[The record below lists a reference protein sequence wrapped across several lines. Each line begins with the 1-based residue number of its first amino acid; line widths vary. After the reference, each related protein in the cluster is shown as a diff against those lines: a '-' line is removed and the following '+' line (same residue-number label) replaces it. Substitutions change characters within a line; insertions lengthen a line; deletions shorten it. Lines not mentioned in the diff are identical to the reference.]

1 MPLFTLKWKNE
12 GKAVRWDSN
21 LSPLMLHTWL
31 GGGRASREEGRT
43 QKVGEPERD
52 LENQETLTSKEGP
65 WT

>member
-31 GGGRASREEGRT
+31 GRGKAGREEGIT
-43 QKVGEPERD
+43 WKVGEPE
-52 LENQETLTSKEGP
+52 
-65 WT
+65 